1 MSKSPKLGTPRC
13 FVIYDPETGE
23 VVKGMR
29 VPAFRLKQQ
38 MAAYPGMRVMRVA
51 SISRVAGSRVED
63 GVFIPGP
70 KSSPPNGAPIPLRN
84 R

>member
-13 FVIYDPETGE
+13 FVIFDPETGR
-23 VVKGMR
+23 VIKGMR
-29 VPAFRLKQQ
+29 VPPFRLKQQ
-38 MAAYPGMRVMRVA
+38 MAAYPGMKVMRVD
-51 SISRVAGSRVED
+51 SLKNIPGSRVED

-70 KSSPPNGAPIPLRN
+70 EPKPFDPLALPEN